1 MEKQD
6 FDILLSPI
14 KSSTNLK
21 DVSLVKG
28 IGAVGQKIRNLLY
41 TTKGDRPFD
50 SSVGTSLLTN
60 LKNYGGPKGAI
71 LINNII
77 SNIQYSIKETRN
89 VSVNIKQG
97 SAVNYIDVVIKFDY
111 YSNDVLKT
119 NNRLTVSI
127 NTIT

>member
-6 FDILLSPI
+6 FDILLSPT
-14 KSSTNLK
+14 KTSTNLK

-28 IGAVGQKIRNLLY
+28 IAAVGQKIKNLLY

-50 SSVGTSLLTN
+50 STVGTSLLTN
-60 LKNYGGPKGAI
+60 LKNYRGPKGAI

-89 VSVNIKQG
+89 VSINIKQ
-97 SAVNYIDVVIKFDY
+97 SSTLNYIDVIIKFDY
-111 YSNDVLKT
+111 YSNDVLKK
-119 NNRLTVSI
+119 NNKLTVSI

>member
-14 KSSTNLK
+14 KTSTNLK
-21 DVSLVKG
+21 DVSLVRG
-28 IGAVGQKIRNLLY
+28 IAAVGQKIRNLLY

-50 SSVGTSLLTN
+50 ASVGTSLLTD
-60 LKNYGGPKGAI
+60 LKYYRGPKGAI
-71 LINNII
+71 LINNIT

-89 VSVNIKQG
+89 VSISIKQ
-97 SAVNYIDVVIKFDY
+97 SSVANYIDVVIKFDY
-111 YSNDVLKT
+111 FSNDLLKK

>member
-28 IGAVGQKIRNLLY
+28 VAAVGQKIRNLLY

-60 LKNYGGPKGAI
+60 LKDYRGPKGAI
-71 LINNII
+71 LINNIT
-77 SNIQYSIKETRN
+77 SNIQYAIKETRD
-89 VSVNIKQG
+89 VSISIKQ
-97 SAVNYIDVVIKFDY
+97 SSTINYIDIVIKFDY
-111 YSNDVLKT
+111 YSNNVLKK